1 MTEIAQ
7 GGGGRTL
14 RNLGWLMIITGF
26 FTMLVGLFLEQ
37 ASTPTLSSLG
47 LLLVLSGIGILVRE
61 VEQGKESGEPRFQKL
76 EKD

>member
-7 GGGGRTL
+7 RGGTTL
-14 RNLGWLMIITGF
+14 RSIGWLIIIIGF
-26 FTMLVGLFLEQ
+26 STMLGGLFLEQ

-47 LLLVLSGIGILVRE
+47 LLLVLAGIGILARE
-61 VEQGKESGEPRFQKL
+61 VEQRKERGKSRLQKQ